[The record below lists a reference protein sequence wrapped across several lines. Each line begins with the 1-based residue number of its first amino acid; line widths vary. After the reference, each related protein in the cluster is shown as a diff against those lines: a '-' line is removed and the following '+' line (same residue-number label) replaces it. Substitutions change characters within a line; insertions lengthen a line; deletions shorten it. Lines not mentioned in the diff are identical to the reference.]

1 MIPLSLYR
9 VFNVKSHS
17 VTRNTLLKEIESSDG
32 YECATDDFNGDYI
45 SKISK
50 TNWDKVPLVNVRWP
64 YFLVKEDNH
73 SFVNFLERG
82 LR

>member
-32 YECATDDFNGDYI
+32 YECATDDFNGDNLPI
-45 SKISK
+45 HFI
-50 TNWDKVPLVNVRWP
+50 KV
-64 YFLVKEDNH
+64 
-73 SFVNFLERG
+73 
-82 LR
+82 